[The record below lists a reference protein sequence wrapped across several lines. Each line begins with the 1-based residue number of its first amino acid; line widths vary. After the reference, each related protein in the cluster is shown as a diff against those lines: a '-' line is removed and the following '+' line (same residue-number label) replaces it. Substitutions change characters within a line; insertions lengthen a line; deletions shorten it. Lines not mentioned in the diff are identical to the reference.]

1 MSWRKGQ
8 GGSQDHQGSCKPGEA
23 FSISCSVG
31 WELAHSLRCLP
42 SLPPPSFRG
51 PEETQTLAPALP
63 RTTGLPPEKSPLS
76 DPSPPEIGQPCPA
89 TRKGDCE
96 GKRVYLKGPTLLPPR
111 SRTPSQGKSFLVR
124 PRMLE
129 GAGKCCSASSKR
141 TRQSPHHISRTQ
153 DA

>member
-1 MSWRKGQ
+1 MGPGLHEPEEGARREPRPPGQ
-8 GGSQDHQGSCKPGEA
+8 LKTRRGLFYQLLSGLGPGPQSQVPA
-23 FSISCSVG
+23 
-31 WELAHSLRCLP
+31 L
-42 SLPPPSFRG
+42 LPPPSFRG
-51 PEETQTLAPALP
+51 PKETQIPAPALP

-96 GKRVYLKGPTLLPPR
+96 GKRVYLKGPTLLLPR

-129 GAGKCCSASSKR
+129 GAHSQQA
-141 TRQSPHHISRTQ
+141 
-153 DA
+153 